1 MKPAVTVLLLFAAAL
16 SASAVIIDRI
26 AIIVN
31 KHIIKDSDINRD
43 IRVTDFL
50 NGAELNLNDAARKKA
65 ANRLLTQNFIRRE
78 IRIGDYPSASTQQA
92 DKELSDLISNR
103 FKTQTAFVQALHR
116 YGLTKAELQMYFQ
129 WQLTVLDFI
138 GARFR
143 PAVYVTGKEVQAYYD
158 AHAAALARKYP
169 GKSPTQLREEAHD
182 ILTGEEVNKQFYSWL
197 DQQRKG
203 AKIHYLEESLQ

>member
-1 MKPAVTVLLLFAAAL
+1 MKPGVTFLLLFAAAV

-26 AIIVN
+26 AVIVN

-50 NGAELNLNDAARKKA
+50 NGAELKISDAARKKA
-65 ANRLLTQNFIRRE
+65 ANRLLTQQFIRRE
-78 IRIGDYPSASTQQA
+78 IRIGDYPGASTQQA
-92 DKELSDLISNR
+92 DKELSDLVSNR
-103 FKTQTAFVQALHR
+103 FKTQTAFQQALRR
-116 YGLTKAELQMYFQ
+116 YGLTKTELEMYFQ

-138 GARFR
+138 GARFK

-169 GKSPTQLREEAHD
+169 GKSPGQLREEARD
-182 ILTGEEVNKQFYSWL
+182 ILAGEQVNKQFYSWL
-197 DQQRKG
+197 DQQKKN
-203 AKIHYLEESLQ
+203 AKIQYLEEGLQ

>member
-1 MKPAVTVLLLFAAAL
+1 MKSGAIFLLLFSAAI

-26 AIIVN
+26 AIVVN
-31 KHIIKDSDINRD
+31 QHIIKDSDINRD
-43 IRVTDFL
+43 VRVTDFL
-50 NGAELNLNDAARKKA
+50 NGAELNFGDAARKKA
-65 ANRLLTQNFIRRE
+65 ANRLLTQQFIRQE

-103 FKTQTAFVQALHR
+103 FKTQTDFQQALSR
-116 YGLTKAELQMYFQ
+116 YGLTRAELEMYFQ

-138 GARFR
+138 GARFK
-143 PAVYVTGKEVQAYYD
+143 PAVYVTGKEVEAYYD

-182 ILTGEEVNKQFYSWL
+182 ILAGEQVNKQFYSWL
-197 DQQRKG
+197 DQQRKN